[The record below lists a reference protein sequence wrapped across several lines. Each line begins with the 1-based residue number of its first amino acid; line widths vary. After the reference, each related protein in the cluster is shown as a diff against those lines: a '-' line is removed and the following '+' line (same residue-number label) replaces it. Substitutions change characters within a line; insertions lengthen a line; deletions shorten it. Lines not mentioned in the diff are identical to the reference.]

1 MAEQR
6 SPVDG
11 APLVTLAWNAG
22 LQAPTGRLAGIAAAG
37 GEPHGAGF

>member
-22 LQAPTGRLAGIAAAG
+22 LQTGIAAAG

>member
-11 APLVTLAWNAG
+11 APLAPPAWNAG
-22 LQAPTGRLAGIAAAG
+22 LQTGIAAGG
-37 GEPHGAGF
+37 GEPHEAVS

>member
-11 APLVTLAWNAG
+11 APLARPAWNAG
-22 LQAPTGRLAGIAAAG
+22 LQTGIAAAG
-37 GEPHGAGF
+37 GEPAEGGS